1 MLNISNYYIRLK
13 ILINLAGTLIEF
25 FPSKFNS
32 STNLAHSCFDMK
44 FASTHSQIQP
54 RYQVSSD
61 TNIFHKLLTTQKS
74 VLYCNISD
82 IDDMICPLMDF
93 EGVCPLLQIFIY
105 C

>member
-13 ILINLAGTLIEF
+13 ILIKLAGTLIEF

-54 RYQVSSD
+54 RY
-61 TNIFHKLLTTQKS
+61 
-74 VLYCNISD
+74 
-82 IDDMICPLMDF
+82 
-93 EGVCPLLQIFIY
+93 
-105 C
+105 